1 MKMKMT
7 GIKRIV
13 LLLLFMSAIT
23 MMAQERFYPSR
34 PRNDAALY
42 EGPVVGVKLGGNL
55 SRLYYTHPFL
65 SDMPHGFMINKS
77 FGIFLEIPFLR
88 PCTVA
93 PELNYQG
100 RGGSFSYRFNAFTL
114 QNDTLTI
121 QHTYSLQANYI
132 SFRVPVNFY
141 FPINDRVKP
150 YLFVGPDFGMVVNG
164 EVSSPQQANSLNY
177 SNIKYPYFGAL
188 GGAGIRVNI
197 PLSIITM
204 VVKADAAL
212 NWGLTDTFST
222 YEQNGLASPSN
233 VGAYQLQGKRYSRGL
248 EVHLSI
254 GFYFNKYD
262 ACSTFQ

>member
-1 MKMKMT
+1 MRMT
-7 GIKRIV
+7 EIKRIV
-13 LLLLFMSAIT
+13 LLLLCMSAISL
-23 MMAQERFYPSR
+23 MAQERFYPSR

-42 EGPVVGVKLGGNL
+42 EGPVVGVKLGCNFP
-55 SRLYYTHPFL
+55 RLYYTNPYL
-65 SDMPHGFMINKS
+65 SEMSHGFMIKKS
-77 FGIFLEIPFLR
+77 FGVFLEIPFLR

-121 QHTYSLQANYI
+121 QHTYALEANYI

-141 FPINDRVKP
+141 FPITERVKP
-150 YLFVGPDFGMVVNG
+150 YLFVGPDFSMVING
-164 EVSSPQQANSLNY
+164 NITAPQQSDTLNY
-177 SNIKYPYFGAL
+177 STIKYPYFGAL

-197 PLSIITM
+197 PLSIITI

-212 NWGLTDTFST
+212 NWGFTDTFSK
-222 YEQNGLASPSN
+222 YEQNGMASSSN
-233 VGAYQLQGKRYSRGL
+233 VSAYQLQGKRYSRGL